1 MAIDFEKLVM
11 KYKDEFIKDTQNLLK
26 INSELTEFNPNS
38 NAPFGQG
45 TKDALDFM
53 LNLAKKDGFVTEDV
67 DGYAGHIE
75 FGDSEE
81 YIGSIGHL
89 DVVPAGT
96 GWTYPPYGAE
106 IHDNK
111 IYARGA
117 EDDKGPTMALY
128 YAMKILKKEKIQL
141 SKRIKLILGLDEES
155 GWRCVDYYFKKYP
168 QAPIAGFIP
177 DADFP
182 LIYAE
187 KGITSTIIRGTFD
200 QSKILK
206 IDGGLRPNMVPE
218 NAIAYIVKD
227 VKYVELWNKYL
238 KDNQL
243 DGYIKEEDNYYE
255 IEVKG
260 KSAHGSTPE
269 LGVNAVHLLFN
280 GFKVLGIS
288 NELTEFMDKYLT
300 NDTLGIKLG
309 INYKDEEMGDLTV
322 NLGTFKTV
330 NNQFEIILN
339 LRYPNGVNYQKDV
352 FEKIEKLLIGDY
364 KLSVEHHQ
372 KLLYKD
378 PKSDLVQTLLKVY
391 RKHTGDMR
399 EAISIG
405 GGTFA
410 RATDNV
416 VAFGPHFMDK
426 PSYIHQKDEY
436 IDIDDL
442 MKALVIYTESLY
454 ELAK

>member
-11 KYKDEFIKDTQNLLK
+11 KYKDEFIKDTQDLLK

-128 YAMKILKKEKIQL
+128 YAMKILKKENIQL

-243 DGYIKEEDNYYE
+243 DGYIKEEANYYE